1 MGQKIN
7 DSIAE
12 GNLIPPWLFHSD
24 MDRLHQA
31 KAQAKKI
38 PEKYWFKDIWVRRA
52 LCANRSPNYS
62 STYSNEVNAGFSIP
76 GIRSFRPMSK

>member
-7 DSIAE
+7 DCIAE

-38 PEKYWFKDIWVRRA
+38 PEKYWFKDIWVRPILKCNRRENNIVLDRRTDMRSVGA
-52 LCANRSPNYS
+52 LRMHQP
-62 STYSNEVNAGFSIP
+62 
-76 GIRSFRPMSK
+76 